1 MLEVQDLDTAYG
13 EVTILRGVS
22 LTVAKGESVSVI
34 GANGAGKS
42 TLLRAISGLLR
53 PRRGAVLFDGRRIDA
68 LQPYEIAGLGIAHV
82 PEGRRVL
89 PEMTVEENLELGAY
103 LPGPKAQRRQSLAWI
118 YTIFPRLADRRRQRA
133 GTLSGGEQQM
143 LAVGRGLMLRPRLLM
158 LDEPSLGLAPLV
170 VDATFQKKSYREMA
184 RGVATKHHAIPIFIS
199 CTCPD
204 EVVRRRLEE
213 RLKKKS
219 VSDGRWEIYH
229 EQKKTFEPFSP
240 DEPYLTMDT
249 SNESYEY
256 RMGFLRTLLY
266 HAYKVM

>member
-1 MLEVQDLDTAYG
+1 MLEVQELDTAYG

-53 PRRGAVLFDGRRIDA
+53 PRRGAILFEGRRIDS
-68 LQPYEIAGLGIAHV
+68 LQPYEIAALGIAHV

-103 LPGPKAQRRQSLAWI
+103 LPGPKAQRRQSLHWI
-118 YTIFPRLADRRRQRA
+118 YTIFPRLADRRRQQA

-170 VDATFQKKSYREMA
+170 VEATFQKIAEV
-184 RGVATKHHAIPIFIS
+184 RGEGIGILLVEQNVQRALGLADRGYVLEGGRVVLQGPSQQILENPHVKVA
-199 CTCPD
+199 
-204 EVVRRRLEE
+204 
-213 RLKKKS
+213 
-219 VSDGRWEIYH
+219 
-229 EQKKTFEPFSP
+229 
-240 DEPYLTMDT
+240 YL
-249 SNESYEY
+249 
-256 RMGFLRTLLY
+256 GL
-266 HAYKVM
+266 